1 MEKTVGAQSAR
12 KVQKTSKVEYLIVG
26 TVVFAVLMLIVYN
39 YMQVAAMTV
48 DASALKKELLELQS
62 QENALRAKQEQIFNL
77 ADVESMARGQLGMIK
92 LDKSQITYIE
102 ATNPDVVNIVDNKK
116 DLPAIVEGALK
127 TFNIVV
133 EYLN

>member
-1 MEKTVGAQSAR
+1 MEKTMGAPSAR
-12 KVQKTSKVEYLIVG
+12 KVHKTSKVEFIIVG
-26 TVVFAVLMLIVYN
+26 AVIFAVLMLIVYN

-48 DASALKKELLELQS
+48 EASSLKKELESLQS
-62 QENALRAKQEQIFNL
+62 DENALRAKQEQIFNL
-77 ADVESMARGQLGMIK
+77 ADIESMARGQLGMIK

-102 ATNPDVVNIVDNKK
+102 SANPDVVNIVDSKK